1 MISTTSPPTPP
12 PPQTSLLSSQQT
24 CKLNNSNNSNKNNYN
39 QSSAAAAAATNDL
52 LLECNGCHRYIHER
66 YYLLVMDQAWHIE
79 CLRCNACKLC
89 LDTQMS
95 CFHKDGLIY
104 CKDDYFK

>member
-12 PPQTSLLSSQQT
+12 LSAASSST
-24 CKLNNSNNSNKNNYN
+24 ACKLNNNNNNST
-39 QSSAAAAAATNDL
+39 QQHQTNDM
-52 LLECNGCHRYIHER
+52 LLECNGCHRYIQER
-66 YYLLVMDQAWHIE
+66 YYLLVMDRAWHME
-79 CLRCNACKLC
+79 CLRCNACKSC

-95 CFHKDGLIY
+95 CFIKDGLIY

>member
-12 PPQTSLLSSQQT
+12 LSASST
-24 CKLNNSNNSNKNNYN
+24 CKSNSKLNTSFTHQYASSRN
-39 QSSAAAAAATNDL
+39 QSDL
-52 LLECNGCHRYIHER
+52 LLECNGCHSYIQER
-66 YYLLVMDQAWHIE
+66 YYLLVMDRAWHIE
-79 CLRCNACKLC
+79 CLRCNSCKSC

-95 CFHKDGLIY
+95 CFIKDGQIY

>member
-1 MISTTSPPTPP
+1 MISTTTTTSPPTPP
-12 PPQTSLLSSQQT
+12 LSS
-24 CKLNNSNNSNKNNYN
+24 CKLNSNNNSKFNN
-39 QSSAAAAAATNDL
+39 QQHTNDTT
-52 LLECNGCHRYIHER
+52 LLECNGCHRFINER

-79 CLRCNACKLC
+79 CLRCNACKSC

-95 CFHKDGLIY
+95 CFNKDGLIY